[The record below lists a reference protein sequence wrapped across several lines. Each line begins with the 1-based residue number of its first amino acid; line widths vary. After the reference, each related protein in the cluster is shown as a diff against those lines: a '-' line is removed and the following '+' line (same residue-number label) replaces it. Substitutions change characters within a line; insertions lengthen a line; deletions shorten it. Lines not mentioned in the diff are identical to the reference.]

1 MTTAIQPPWGTDWKP
16 APPPVAAEPRGPGNP
31 AWTPGCPSPNPKGR
45 PAGVPDKRLLAT
57 QQMLDE
63 MRNIIAVLV
72 GKALEG
78 DTNAASIVLA
88 KILPSVKAQAEKVNF
103 SFSADA
109 PISEQ
114 VAQVL
119 DAVAA
124 GVVAPDVGRLIIDS
138 IKSLAEV
145 RATEE
150 LAARIEAL
158 EAVSDAR
165 R

>member
-1 MTTAIQPPWGTDWKP
+1 MNATI
-16 APPPVAAEPRGPGNP
+16 PPPVPAPEKPVRGAGNP
-31 AWTPGCPSPNPKGR
+31 SWTPGCPSPNPKGR

-57 QQMLDE
+57 QSMLEE
-63 MRNIIAVLV
+63 MRGIVAVLIA
-72 GKALEG
+72 KALEG

-88 KILPSVKAQAEKVNF
+88 KTLPSVKAQMEKVQF
-103 SFSADA
+103 SFSAEA

-119 DAVAA
+119 DAIAA
-124 GVVAPDVGRLIIDS
+124 GAVAPDVGRLIIDS
-138 IKSLAEV
+138 IARLADV

-165 R
+165 G